1 MFEMLLFLKL
11 SELNNS
17 RQSYLE
23 ELILRDD
30 PKDALCLVLIGL
42 GVELSAG
49 GQGAVLDD
57 ETTLASVVFHFDVV
71 EPVRVALDDL
81 DVVEVPRDIGFLD
94 IDL

>member
-1 MFEMLLFLKL
+1 MLAMLFCFLKP
-11 SELNNS
+11 SEHNYS
-17 RQSYLE
+17 HLE

-30 PKDALCLVLIGL
+30 PKDALCLVLICL

-57 ETTLASVVFHFDVV
+57 ETSLPSVVLHLDVV